1 MSLTTDPNDLMGL
14 AGSNR
19 RVARTLADG
28 QLAQVQAAQRRADRD
43 AAAERR
49 LREAEGRIRLT
60 AERDRLKAGRAEL
73 RAEQREAERARKRE
87 RRLATHAQYAAR
99 WASATGYVRSNAAGV
114 YSAAIYGL
122 AVAGAVYGQID
133 AARLH
138 DVWMPAAV
146 VASIAIEGT
155 GLAMALTAQQQRLA
169 GERALA
175 ARMLVAVM
183 TAAAVTIN
191 YVGHQPD
198 MVKALGLSALS
209 AIGIIV
215 FEIRSGAK
223 HRKALRAAGMIAEPG
238 EQFGLRRWLAFPGE
252 TFAAWKLDVRGRLSP
267 GAAALITRVERAAAE
282 RRRRAE
288 IEAAAERRRALAGE
302 VAKQAR
308 RAARKAARKGDAGAA
323 LSALIRLSH
332 TGTPAPQLALPSRAH
347 IETQTARAEA
357 EAARAGLAEAEARA
371 AEATAQAEAEA
382 TARATADRRAQAEAA
397 TRNEADR
404 RAEAEATTARV
415 ERSRRAEAEAALT
428 AMRQR
433 AEAEIEKAARLRG
446 HAETV
451 GRDAEQLGQ
460 HLTREQQARTQAEA
474 RALAAE
480 RSAETLG
487 RDVERLTRQL
497 DTAAEQTTELREQL
511 AAAEATLT
519 ARRQRAERAAAKPVE
534 LRFEGRPVPAVERT
548 SPDTVLKI
556 LTAYRDNPTAS
567 QKHIAT
573 LAGTTDR
580 TIRAVRAAAPD
591 FLPASGSKAA

>member
-14 AGSNR
+14 AASNR

-28 QLAQVQAAQRRADRD
+28 QLAQVQAAQRRADQD

-49 LREAEGRIRLT
+49 LHEAHGRMQLA
-60 AERDRLKAGRAEL
+60 AERDRLKATRAE
-73 RAEQREAERARKRE
+73 RRTAEREARRDRKRE
-87 RRLATHAQYAAR
+87 RRQAATQRYAAR
-99 WASATGYVRSNAAGV
+99 WANTTGYVRSNAAAV

-138 DVWMPAAV
+138 QVWMPAAV

-169 GERALA
+169 GERAVA
-175 ARMLVAVM
+175 ARALVAVM

-209 AIGIIV
+209 AIGIVV

-223 HRKALRAAGMIAEPG
+223 HRKALRGAGMIAEPG
-238 EQFGLRRWLAFPGE
+238 EQFGFRRWLAFPGE
-252 TFAAWKLDVRGRLSP
+252 TFAAWKLDVRDRLSP
-267 GAAALITRVERAAAE
+267 GAAALIARVEHAAVE

-302 VAKQAR
+302 VAKQAH
-308 RAARKAARKGDAGAA
+308 RAARQAARKGDAGAA
-323 LSALIRLSH
+323 LAALVRLSH

-347 IETQTARAEA
+347 IEAQTARAQA
-357 EAARAGLAEAEARA
+357 EAARTALAEAEARA
-371 AEATAQAEAEA
+371 AAATAQAEAEA
-382 TARATADRRAQAEAA
+382 MTRAAADRRAQAEATQRDA
-397 TRNEADR
+397 AER
-404 RAEAEATTARV
+404 RAEAEATTARF
-415 ERSRRAEAEAALT
+415 EASRRQEAEAALN
-428 AMRQR
+428 ALRQR

-446 HAETV
+446 QAETI
-451 GRDAEQLGQ
+451 GRDADQLGQ
-460 HLTREQQARTQAEA
+460 HLTREQQARAQAEA

-480 RSAETLG
+480 RSTETLG
-487 RDVERLTRQL
+487 RDVDRLTRQL
-497 DTAAEQTTELREQL
+497 DTAGEQITGLREQL

-519 ARRQRAERAAAKPVE
+519 ARRQRSTAATAKAAE
-534 LRFEGRPVPAVERT
+534 LRFEGRPVPVVERT
-548 SPDTVLKI
+548 SPDTVVKI
-556 LTAYRDNPTAS
+556 LTAYRANPTAS
-567 QKHIAT
+567 QKHIAG

-580 TIRAVRAAAPD
+580 TVRAVRAAAPD
-591 FLPASGSKAA
+591 FFTSGTKAA